1 MLQIAKVLKSNGTD
15 GGLLIGALGIELEE
29 LDTKEPVFI
38 EFDGLPVPFFIES
51 IQGKGTKKAII
62 HLTDICNLKDAEEVV
77 GKAIFADYEFEDE
90 EEESFIGWTIFNEDE
105 KVGVVTDIEPIPGNL
120 CLYVETAD
128 GEAMIPL
135 HEDFVVSADEER
147 KELVLSLPEGLY

>member
-90 EEESFIGWTIFNEDE
+90 EEKSFIGWTIFNEDE